1 MTADVGSGYS
11 ALVDATRVLLNGQIV
26 RRIGI
31 EEPVRLQHEPGVLDR
46 LKTGRKL
53 SETDIEPR

>member
-1 MTADVGSGYS
+1 MTAAVGSGCS
-11 ALVDATRVLLNGQIV
+11 ALIDATRVFLNGKIV

-31 EEPVRLQHEPGVLDR
+31 EEPVRLQHESGVLDR